1 MVTAPSVGT
10 KYNVGGIL
18 LDRPFKIRR
27 LGHFGFNVTDLDAAY
42 HFYSDLLG
50 FRASDEFARGGW
62 FMRFGT
68 DHHAFALFR
77 KPPAD
82 NSAIPAAPAAPA
94 AVDRQYRKPDIT
106 INQITWQTQSLTE
119 PVNAVDYLLERGVEL
134 QRTGRDGAGSNWATY
149 FYDPDGHTNE
159 LYYGIEQIGW
169 DGLSKPAEYR
179 RPVREKVGLP
189 VKAEFE
195 EIQES
200 LATTERPLDAGFRPM
215 ELPGRFDVD
224 GILLP
229 RPFKIVKHGPVNVFV
244 DDVQRSRDWYV
255 QIMGFTVTEEVVY
268 RGYRCAF
275 LRCSTEH
282 HSLGLLPVEL
292 RAELGLSPDTTCASF
307 GIQLANYRQLRD
319 AVAFLRE
326 SGVRV
331 ETTQIPPELYPGVD
345 YAAHAFDPEGHCI
358 QLYYY
363 MEQVGWD
370 GRPRQASQRREVDP
384 ARWPETLEPLP
395 DTFTGEP
402 LLGPWG

>member
-1 MVTAPSVGT
+1 MVATASITT
-10 KYNVGGIL
+10 KYDVGGVL

-50 FRASDEFARGGW
+50 FRVSDEFARGGW

-77 KPPAD
+77 KPPAE
-82 NSAIPAAPAAPA
+82 NTSPPGAGE
-94 AVDRQYRKPDIT
+94 RKYTKPDIT
-106 INQITWQTQSLTE
+106 INQITWQTQSLSE
-119 PVNAVDYLLERGVEL
+119 PVNAVDYLQNRGVEL

-169 DGLSKPAEYR
+169 NGLSKPAEYR
-179 RPVREKVGLP
+179 RPQREKVQLP
-189 VKAEFE
+189 VKSEFD

-200 LATTERPLDAGFRPM
+200 IATTHIPLDAGFRPM
-215 ELPGRFDVD
+215 ELPGRFEVD

-229 RPFKIVKHGPVNVFV
+229 RPFKIVRHGPVNLFV
-244 DDVQRSRDWYV
+244 EDVQVACDWYT
-255 QIMGFTVTEEVVY
+255 QIMGFAVTEEVVY
-268 RGYRCAF
+268 HGHRCAF

-282 HSLGLLPVEL
+282 HSLGLLPIEL
-292 RAELGLSPDTTCASF
+292 RSSLGLSPHTTCASF
-307 GIQLANYRQLRD
+307 GIQVANYRQLRE
-319 AVAFLRE
+319 AVSFLRE
-326 SGVRV
+326 NGVRV
-331 ETTQIPPELYPGVD
+331 ETELIPTELCPGID

-370 GRPRQASQRREVDP
+370 GRPRDASVRRQVNP
-384 ARWPETLEPLP
+384 ADWPAALEPLA
-395 DTFTGEP
+395 DTYTGEP
-402 LLGPWG
+402 